1 METEYLK
8 RWRMALGG
16 NAADGTGVTLTVE
29 EQRLDSSLEAVYD
42 SDRRGGLGSS
52 APKVSRW
59 LGDIR
64 EFFPQT
70 VVQVI
75 QRDAIKRLHIDSLL
89 TEKEMLATVVPD
101 KVSRW
106 LGDIREFFPQTVV
119 QVIQRDA
126 IKRLHI
132 DSLLTE
138 KEMLATVVPDVH
150 LVATLMSLG
159 RAIPEKNKDMARQVV
174 RKVVDDL
181 LRKLSSPTQQAVTG
195 ALNRSAR
202 RRNPRYNEIDWKTTI
217 LKNLKNYQPQYKT
230 VIPEVRIGYGRKC
243 KALKD
248 IILCLDQSGSMGTSV
263 VYSGI
268 FGSVLASL
276 PSIPEVRIG
285 YGRKCKALKDIILCL
300 DQSGSMGT
308 SVVYSGIFGSVLA
321 SLPSV
326 STRMVVF
333 DTSVVDLTDD
343 LQDPV
348 DLLFGVQL
356 GGGTDIARALTY
368 CQGVITRPQ
377 DTVLVLVTD
386 LYEGGDEKEMRKR
399 FASIVAS
406 GVQLIVLPALND
418 DVLVLVPD
426 LFEGGDENEMR
437 MRFASFVASGVQL
450 IVLPALNDDGAPCYD
465 KRNAEYLA
473 VLGVTKFACTPDKVP
488 YLMAAELSKQDIG
501 MWS

>member
-8 RWRMALGG
+8 RWRLILGG
-16 NAADGTGVTLTVE
+16 DASDGTGISLSVE
-29 EQRLDSSLEAVYD
+29 EQRLDRSLQAVYD

-70 VVQVI
+70 IVQVI
-75 QRDAIKRLHIDSLL
+75 QRDAIKRLHL
-89 TEKEMLATVVPD
+89 
-101 KVSRW
+101 
-106 LGDIREFFPQTVV
+106 
-119 QVIQRDA
+119 
-126 IKRLHI
+126 

-150 LVATLMSLG
+150 LVATLMSLSH
-159 RAIPEKNKDMARQVV
+159 AIPEKNKEMARQVV
-174 RKVVDDL
+174 RKVVDEL
-181 LRKLSSPTQQAVTG
+181 LRKLSAPTQQAITG
-195 ALNRSAR
+195 ALNRSSR
-202 RRNPRYNEIDWKTTI
+202 RRNPRYNEIDWETTI
-217 LKNLKNYQPQYKT
+217 VKNLKNYQPQYKT
-230 VIPEVRIGYGRKC
+230 IIPEIRIGYGRKR

-263 VYSGI
+263 IYSGI

-276 PSIPEVRIG
+276 PAVN
-285 YGRKCKALKDIILCL
+285 
-300 DQSGSMGT
+300 
-308 SVVYSGIFGSVLA
+308 
-321 SLPSV
+321 
-326 STRMVVF
+326 TRMVVF
-333 DTSVVDLTDD
+333 DTAVVDLTDD

-368 CQGVITRPQ
+368 CQGIITRPQ

-386 LYEGGDEKEMRKR
+386 LYEGGNEQEMRKR

-418 DVLVLVPD
+418 D
-426 LFEGGDENEMR
+426 
-437 MRFASFVASGVQL
+437 
-450 IVLPALNDDGAPCYD
+450 GAPSYD
-465 KRNAEYLA
+465 KSHAEFLA
-473 VLGVTKFACTPDKVP
+473 TLGIPTFACTPDKFP
-488 YLMAAELSKQDIG
+488 ELMAAALSKQDIG
-501 MWS
+501 MWVSQNIKE

>member
-8 RWRMALGG
+8 RWRLILGG
-16 NAADGTGVTLTVE
+16 DESDGTGISLSVE
-29 EQRLDSSLEAVYD
+29 EQRLDRSLQAVYD

-70 VVQVI
+70 VVQII
-75 QRDAIKRLHIDSLL
+75 QRDAIKRLHL
-89 TEKEMLATVVPD
+89 
-101 KVSRW
+101 
-106 LGDIREFFPQTVV
+106 
-119 QVIQRDA
+119 
-126 IKRLHI
+126 

-150 LVATLMSLG
+150 LVATLMSLSH
-159 RAIPEKNKDMARQVV
+159 AIPEKNKEMARQVV
-174 RKVVDDL
+174 RKVVDEL
-181 LRKLSSPTQQAVTG
+181 LRKLSAPTQQAITG
-195 ALNRSAR
+195 ALNRSSR

-217 LKNLKNYQPQYKT
+217 VKNLKNYQPQYKT
-230 VIPEVRIGYGRKC
+230 IIPEIRIGYGRKR

-263 VYSGI
+263 IYSGI

-276 PSIPEVRIG
+276 PAVN
-285 YGRKCKALKDIILCL
+285 
-300 DQSGSMGT
+300 
-308 SVVYSGIFGSVLA
+308 
-321 SLPSV
+321 
-326 STRMVVF
+326 TRMVVF
-333 DTSVVDLTDD
+333 DTAVVDLTDD

-368 CQGVITRPQ
+368 CQGIITRPQ

-386 LYEGGDEKEMRKR
+386 LYEGGNEQEMRKR

-418 DVLVLVPD
+418 D
-426 LFEGGDENEMR
+426 
-437 MRFASFVASGVQL
+437 
-450 IVLPALNDDGAPCYD
+450 GAPSYD
-465 KRNAEYLA
+465 KSHAEFLA
-473 VLGVTKFACTPDKVP
+473 TLGVPTFACTPDKVP
-488 YLMAAELSKQDIG
+488 ELMAAALSKQDIG
-501 MWS
+501 MWVSQNIKE